1 MKHFIYEETLS
12 VEEASKILKE
22 ENAVVCAGG
31 TDLLGVLKER
41 LLPVYPNKVVSIKDI
56 KDLHKL
62 EVKEDGLHIGSTVT
76 LSEVASSDIVRN
88 GWNALADAAYSV
100 ASPSLRNTATI
111 GGNICQD
118 VRCWYYRYPDSI
130 GGRINCARKEGVL
143 CSAMMGENRYHSIF
157 GAVKVSETPCTGN
170 CPAHTDISAYMSEM
184 REGNIEA
191 AARILMEVN
200 PMPALTSRVCAHFCM
215 EGCNRNKYDESL
227 NIGAVERTIGDYI
240 LENTDTFMKAP
251 EKENGKNVAIVGSG
265 PAGLTA
271 AFYLRQAGY
280 GVTIYER
287 YKEAGG
293 CLMYAIPEYR
303 LPKDIVR
310 KFVNALVNMGIN
322 IKCETNVGVDIK
334 LEEIINTHDSTMLDT
349 GTWDRPLIGLSGEEL
364 TRFGLDF
371 LIDVNSYIHDRPG
384 SNVVVVGGGNVAMDV
399 AIAAKRLGAP
409 SVKMLCLE
417 SRKEMPANDE
427 EVERAL
433 EEGVEIINGW
443 GPTVVHHDDGKVNG
457 VTFRRC
463 IKTRDDEGRFAPVY
477 NDEETMRVDADVIFM
492 AVGQRSDSSLLEGAY
507 KFETNRGRTI
517 VDDGQMTSVPGV
529 FATGDAVYG
538 PATVIKAIAYGK
550 KTAIGMNEFL
560 KGEKLPV
567 QVVEESRPKK
577 EELSFCV
584 SCTNCKKA
592 VEQPK
597 VDVENRG
604 ITVEDLGDIGEQ
616 KAFEESNRCFNCG
629 CLAVNPS
636 DVANMLYAY
645 GAKVITNFREMT
657 AKEFFGTHA
666 KIQDVLRRGEIVLE
680 IVVPA
685 VKEGTVAR
693 YDKFRLRES
702 IDFAVVAVASVIT
715 KKDDLVEDAS
725 IVLGAVAPVARKCE
739 KAETFLKGK
748 KLDEATAKQASE
760 ICLEGSL
767 PLTRNGYKIDITKTM
782 VRRALLNE

>member
-1 MKHFIYEETLS
+1 MKHFIYEETS
-12 VEEASKILKE
+12 TVEEASKILKE
-22 ENAVVCAGG
+22 ENAVICAGG

-41 LLPVYPNKVVSIKDI
+41 LLPIYPNKVVSIKDI
-56 KDLHKL
+56 KDLHKI
-62 EVKEDGLHIGSTVT
+62 EVKEDGLHIGATVT
-76 LSEVASSDIVRN
+76 LSEVASSDVVRQ

-157 GAVKVSETPCTGN
+157 GAAKVSETPCTGH
-170 CPAHTDISAYMSEM
+170 CPAHTDISAYMAEM

-215 EGCNRNKYDESL
+215 EGCNRNEYDESL

-240 LENTDTFMKAP
+240 LENTDVFMKAP

-310 KFVNALVNMGIN
+310 KFTTALENMGVKIQ
-322 IKCETNVGVDIK
+322 CETNVGVDIK
-334 LEEIINTHDSTMLDT
+334 LEEIIDANDSTMLDT

-364 TRFGLDF
+364 TKFGLDF
-371 LIDVNSYIHDRPG
+371 LIDVNSYIHERPG
-384 SNVVVVGGGNVAMDV
+384 SDVVVVGGGNVAMDV

-409 SVKMLCLE
+409 TVKMLCLE
-417 SRKEMPANDE
+417 SREDMPANDE

-443 GPTVVHHDDGKVNG
+443 GPTMVHHDDGKVNAI
-457 VTFRRC
+457 TFRRC
-463 IKTRDDEGRFAPVY
+463 LKTRDEEGRFAPEY
-477 NDEETMRVDADVIFM
+477 NDDETIKVDADVIFM
-492 AVGQRSDSSLLEGAY
+492 AVGQRSDSKILEGAY

-517 VDDGQMTSVPGV
+517 VTDDQMTSVPGV

-550 KTAIGMNEFL
+550 KTAIGMNEYL

-567 QVVEESRPKK
+567 EVVEAARPKK
-577 EELSFCV
+577 EELSFCA
-584 SCTNCKKA
+584 SCTRCNKA

-597 VDVENRG
+597 VDVEKRG
-604 ITVEDLGDIGEQ
+604 ITVEDLGDIGEA
-616 KAFEESNRCFNCG
+616 KAIEEANRCFNCG

-645 GAKVITNFREMT
+645 DAKVITNYREMT
-657 AKEFFGTHA
+657 SKEFFGTHA
-666 KIQDVLRRGEIVLE
+666 KIQDVLRKGEIVLE
-680 IVVPA
+680 VVVPT
-685 VKEGTVAR
+685 VKEGSVAR

-702 IDFAVVAVASVIT
+702 IDFAVVAVASVVT
-715 KKDDLVEDAS
+715 MKDDAVEDAS

-739 KAETFLKGK
+739 KAEAFLKGK
-748 KLDEATAKQASE
+748 KLDEQTAQEASE
-760 ICLEGSL
+760 ICLEGAL
-767 PLTRNGYKIDITKTM
+767 PLTRNSYKIDITKAM